1 MNALTFPLLRFLAD
15 GRSRT
20 FSEIGAALGVSA
32 TEIPQTLNE
41 LLSMG
46 MDIEHTAGSGC
57 RWTAPVC
64 WLDADKI
71 AHYLGGHAGDFQIE
85 VVDQTG
91 STNED
96 LVARARQGAASGL
109 VRVAE
114 LQTAG
119 RGRRQRAWHSGIG
132 GALTFSVFW
141 VFAGS
146 PAALSGLSL
155 AVGVS
160 LVRSLRALGIEE
172 VTLKWPNDVLWRR
185 RKLGGVLIEATAR
198 IPGAVQV
205 VIGIG
210 LNLRL
215 SESVAQRIDQA
226 ASDLESAGLRFD
238 RNELLGRLLL
248 ELHNVLGNYS
258 RSGFAPF
265 KAEWERAH
273 EYQDKMVRLVRAD
286 GTQSEGRVVGVGDD
300 GALLLSVGASTH
312 RFTGGEVS
320 LRPTEP

>member
-15 GRSRT
+15 GRFRT
-20 FSEIGAALGVSA
+20 FSEIGIALGVPV
-32 TEIPQTLNE
+32 TEIPPTLDE

-46 MDIEHTAGSGC
+46 MDIEHTVGSGC
-57 RWTAPVC
+57 RWTTPVS
-64 WLDADKI
+64 WLDADRI
-71 AHYLGGHAGDFQIE
+71 AHHLGGHVGAFQIE

-119 RGRRQRAWHSGIG
+119 RGRRQRTWHSGIG
-132 GALTFSVFW
+132 DALTFSVLW

-146 PAALSGLSL
+146 PAALSGVSL

-160 LVRSLRALGIEE
+160 LVRSLRSLGIAD

-185 RKLGGVLIEATAR
+185 RKLGGVLIETSAR
-198 IPGAVQV
+198 IPGAIQV
-205 VIGIG
+205 VVGIG

-215 SESVAQRIDQA
+215 SESMKKRIDQA
-226 ASDLESAGLRFD
+226 ASDLESTGLRID
-238 RNELLGRLLL
+238 RNKLLGRVLR
-248 ELHNVLGNYS
+248 ELHSVLSVYS
-258 RSGFAPF
+258 QSGFAPF

-273 EYQDKMVRLVRAD
+273 EYQDKMVRLALSD
-286 GTQSEGRVVGVGDD
+286 GTEPEGRVVGVGDD
-300 GALLLSVGASTH
+300 GALLLAVGANTH

>member
-15 GRSRT
+15 GRFRT
-20 FSEIGAALGVSA
+20 FSEIGVALGVSA
-32 TEIPQTLNE
+32 TEIPPTLND

-57 RWTAPVC
+57 RWTVPVS
-64 WLDADKI
+64 WLDADRI
-71 AHYLGGHAGDFQIE
+71 AHHLGGHVGAFQIE

-119 RGRRQRAWHSGIG
+119 RGRRQRTWHSGIG
-132 GALTFSVFW
+132 DALTFSVLW
-141 VFAGS
+141 VFAAS
-146 PAALSGLSL
+146 PAALSGVSL

-160 LVRSLRALGIEE
+160 LVRSLRALGISD

-185 RKLGGVLIEATAR
+185 RKLGGVLIETSAR

-205 VIGIG
+205 VVGIG

-215 SESVAQRIDQA
+215 SESMKQRIDQA
-226 ASDLESAGLRFD
+226 ASDLESAGLRID
-238 RNELLGRLLL
+238 RNELLGLVLL
-248 ELHNVLGNYS
+248 ELHNVLSIYS
-258 RSGFAPF
+258 QSGFAPF

-273 EYQDKMVRLVRAD
+273 EYQDKMVRLALAD
-286 GTQSEGRVVGVGDD
+286 GTEPEGRVVGVGDD
-300 GALLLSVGASTH
+300 GALLLAVGANTH

>member
-1 MNALTFPLLRFLAD
+1 MNALTFPLLRFLSDA
-15 GRSRT
+15 RYRT
-20 FSEIGAALGVSA
+20 FSEIGDALGVSA
-32 TEIPQTLNE
+32 TEVSTTLDV

-46 MDIEHTAGSGC
+46 MDIERNAGAGC
-57 RWTAPVC
+57 RLTAPIS
-64 WLDADKI
+64 WLDADEI
-71 AHYLGGHAGDFQIE
+71 AQHFGGQVGAFQIE

-91 STNED
+91 STNDD
-96 LVARARQGAASGL
+96 LMARARQGAASGL

-119 RGRRQRAWHSGIG
+119 RGRRKRAWHSGIG
-132 GALTFSVFW
+132 DALTFSVLW

-146 PAALSGLSL
+146 QAALSGLSL
-155 AVGVS
+155 AVGIS
-160 LVRSLRALGIEE
+160 LVRSLRALGIAD

-185 RKLGGVLIEATAR
+185 RKLGGVLIETSSR

-226 ASDLESAGLRFD
+226 ASDLESAGLRLD

-248 ELHNVLGNYS
+248 ELQNVLGVYL

-273 EYQDKMVRLVRAD
+273 EYQDKMVRLALAD
-286 GTQSEGRVVGVGDD
+286 GTQTEGRVVGVGDD
-300 GALLLSVGASTH
+300 GALLLAVGESTH

>member
-1 MNALTFPLLRFLAD
+1 MNPLTFPLLRFIAD
-15 GRSRT
+15 GRYRT
-20 FSEIGAALGVSA
+20 FSEIGVALGVSA
-32 TEIPQTLNE
+32 TEITKTFNE

-57 RWTAPVC
+57 RWKSPVS
-64 WLDADKI
+64 WRDADKI
-71 AHYLGGHAGDFQIE
+71 AHHLGGHVGAFQIE

-91 STNED
+91 STNDD
-96 LVARARQGAASGL
+96 LMARARQGAASGL

-132 GALTFSVFW
+132 DALTFSVLW

-160 LVRSLRALGIEE
+160 LVRSLRALGIAD
-172 VTLKWPNDVLWRR
+172 VTLKWPNDGLRRR
-185 RKLGGVLIEATAR
+185 RKLGGVPIETSAR

-205 VIGIG
+205 VSGIG
-210 LNLRL
+210 FNLRL
-215 SESVAQRIDQA
+215 SESMAQRIDQA
-226 ASDLESAGLRFD
+226 ASDLESAGLHVD

-248 ELHNVLGNYS
+248 ELHNVLGIYS

-265 KAEWERAH
+265 KAEWPLAN
-273 EYQDKMVRLVRAD
+273 EYPDKMVRLALAD
-286 GTQSEGRVVGVGDD
+286 GTHPEGRDVGVE
-300 GALLLSVGASTH
+300 AECPLLLAVGGPTL
-312 RFTGGEVS
+312 RLTGE
-320 LRPTEP
+320 TAY